1 MNLGSVTRYLEG
13 EVIDE
18 GGKDKESQVAKLPSR
33 FIERFVLKGIK
44 VDLIEPGRIVCSMK
58 VQPHLL
64 NAGKFLHG
72 GAMATVVDLIGTA
85 AIYTNVDSDQSEGV
99 SVEINVSYLDAAF
112 LDEEI
117 EIESRALR
125 VGKAVAVASVELR
138 RKKNGK
144 MIAQGR
150 HTKILMSVEEDMTI
164 MAMVEEMTT
173 VVAGTN
179 DKGTPDEL
187 NGGCK
192 PLNLTHLLLASLGGL
207 LVAAAAFAGESF
219 LHRRKAHQG
228 DSMGNKDQ
236 KIAPLIE
243 RKDSGRRSNLER
255 FSHYVARQLGFE
267 DPNEC
272 PQLCKLANAYLV
284 KTKGYDENV
293 YEYLVNEAEPESL
306 YVHLLEELERCIL
319 TYFAFNWTQSSNL
332 ISQKQPTTTSK
343 PRLVV
348 DSFITFIVPS
358 GNPSVSATRHYGSTF
373 IQRTIHA
380 SRLSTFRRR
389 LSEGSVI
396 SLVDLRSH
404 RATLIF
410 HSLTPQSPFVSTM
423 ESFAETTD
431 SKKDIPT
438 ELFRLRSHEHL
449 LAVANTK
456 KKVKTKAV
464 ANTKK
469 KVKTKKLR
477 KIRIGWTVVGS
488 QDTNNNGGGGG
499 LRNKQPCFGD
509 YSHFGGTED
518 FKRDLEDCQKLVLDP
533 SCNIDLD
540 TPSEFHLS
548 QLVNLYIDP
557 FLLFK
562 NFLLVKA
569 DVEKNKI
576 EAIEAQKVEE
586 ILFSK
591 LKQRFE
597 RVTKDLKVTRVFST
611 LVEEMKVIN
620 VGSSGESHCTE
631 VMSPVAHNKRS
642 PVLLLMGGGMGAGKS
657 TVLKDILHEPFWS
670 EAGDDAVLIEA
681 DAFKETD
688 VIYRALSSRG
698 HHDDMLQ
705 TAELVHQSSTDAASS
720 LLVTALN
727 EGRDVIMDGTL
738 SWEPFVEQMI
748 TMARNVHKHRYRMG
762 AGYKVNE
769 DGTTTE
775 EYWRKEETEPN
786 GKQQNLKPYRIELV
800 GVVCDAYLAVA
811 RGIRRALMVKRAVR
825 VKSQL
830 KSHKSFANAFPKYCE
845 LVDNARLYCTNAVG
859 GPPRL
864 IAWKA
869 GNSRLLVDP
878 EDIECLKRVSNLN
891 PDAESIYELYSDPS
905 LLSQPG
911 SVWTEIVIVPS
922 RPEADVEPEVAAA
935 GVPKKRTFKKFAFK
949 GVDLDALLDMST
961 DDLVKLFPSRIRRRF
976 SRGLTR
982 KPMALIKK
990 LRKAKRE
997 APQGEKPEPVRTH
1010 LRNMIIVPEMI
1021 GSIIGVY
1028 NGKTFNQ
1035 VEIKPEMIGHYLAE
1049 FSISYKPVKHGRP
1062 GVGAT
1067 HSSRFIPL
1075 K

>member
-1 MNLGSVTRYLEG
+1 M
-13 EVIDE
+13 
-18 GGKDKESQVAKLPSR
+18 P
-33 FIERFVLKGIK
+33 
-44 VDLIEPGRIVCSMK
+44 
-58 VQPHLL
+58 
-64 NAGKFLHG
+64 
-72 GAMATVVDLIGTA
+72 
-85 AIYTNVDSDQSEGV
+85 
-99 SVEINVSYLDAAF
+99 
-112 LDEEI
+112 
-117 EIESRALR
+117 
-125 VGKAVAVASVELR
+125 
-138 RKKNGK
+138 
-144 MIAQGR
+144 
-150 HTKILMSVEEDMTI
+150 
-164 MAMVEEMTT
+164 
-173 VVAGTN
+173 
-179 DKGTPDEL
+179 KGTPDEL

-332 ISQKQPTTTSK
+332 ISQVLSDESDQKAPK
-343 PRLVV
+343 LKDFVMA
-348 DSFITFIVPS
+348 
-358 GNPSVSATRHYGSTF
+358 ATR
-373 IQRTIHA
+373 
-380 SRLSTFRRR
+380 
-389 LSEGSVI
+389 
-396 SLVDLRSH
+396 
-404 RATLIF
+404 
-410 HSLTPQSPFVSTM
+410 
-423 ESFAETTD
+423 
-431 SKKDIPT
+431 
-438 ELFRLRSHEHL
+438 
-449 LAVANTK
+449 
-456 KKVKTKAV
+456 
-464 ANTKK
+464 
-469 KVKTKKLR
+469 
-477 KIRIGWTVVGS
+477 
-488 QDTNNNGGGGG
+488 
-499 LRNKQPCFGD
+499 
-509 YSHFGGTED
+509 
-518 FKRDLEDCQKLVLDP
+518 
-533 SCNIDLD
+533 
-540 TPSEFHLS
+540 
-548 QLVNLYIDP
+548 
-557 FLLFK
+557 
-562 NFLLVKA
+562 
-569 DVEKNKI
+569 
-576 EAIEAQKVEE
+576 
-586 ILFSK
+586 
-591 LKQRFE
+591 KQRFE